1 MRIASPRRVVATV
14 TLGVLPLVLAA
25 ACGGSSGSTGASGG
39 SKLEKTTIVVGGTP
53 TEANAPLYLAID
65 HGFFKKHGLNVK
77 LQIVQ
82 SSTTLVPSML
92 HGSIDIAAGQ
102 IAGLIAAEAAGAGQ
116 FKVLGSGLELTPG
129 VNEILAMKSS
139 KITSVA
145 DLKGKTI
152 AVNSPSGNGPLLID
166 SALAAANLKPN
177 AIKMS
182 TVAFPAMGA
191 ALAAG
196 RVDAVYETQPY
207 VQDTE
212 QTQGAQPVVDLN
224 QGAAQGLL
232 IAGFVATSQW
242 VKKYPNT
249 AKAFIAAITEG
260 SKLADTNLAAVQ
272 QTLEKNLKIPAN
284 VVDVMATGTFPTS
297 VDLVKL
303 QQVEQLMLRYQQ
315 LKKPFDVSSMIV
327 GSDG

>member
-25 ACGGSSGSTGASGG
+25 ACGGSSSSTGASSG
-39 SKLEKTTIVVGGTP
+39 SKLEKTTITIGGTP
-53 TEANAPLYLAID
+53 TEANAPLYLALD

-92 HGSIDIAAGQ
+92 HGSIDVAAGQ
-102 IAGLIAAEAAGAGQ
+102 IAGLISSQAHGEGQ
-116 FKVLGSGLELTPG
+116 FKVLASGLELTPG

-152 AVNSPSGNGPLLID
+152 ALNSPVGNGPLLID
-166 SALAAANLKPN
+166 AALATFNLKPGD
-177 AIKMS
+177 IKTS
-182 TVAFPAMGA
+182 TVAFPAMGT

-196 RVDAVYETQPY
+196 RVDAVYSTQPY
-207 VQDTE
+207 VQDME
-212 QTQGAQPVVDLN
+212 QKQGARPVVDLD
-224 QGAAQGLL
+224 QGSAQGLL

-249 AKAFIAAITEG
+249 AKAFIAAINDG

-272 QTLEKNLKIPAN
+272 QTLEKNLKIPAS
-284 VVDVMATGTFPTS
+284 VVDVMATGTFPTT

-303 QQVEQLMLRYQQ
+303 QQVEELMVRFGQLT
-315 LKKPFDVSSMIV
+315 KPFDVSSMLV
-327 GSDG
+327 GK

>member
-25 ACGGSSGSTGASGG
+25 ACGGSSSSTGASSV
-39 SKLEKTTIVVGGTP
+39 SKLEKTTIVVGETP
-53 TEANAPLYLAID
+53 TEANAPLYLAVE
-65 HGFFKKHGLNVK
+65 HGFFKKQGLNVT
-77 LQIVQ
+77 LQKTQ
-82 SSTTLVPSML
+82 SSATLVPSML
-92 HGSIDIAAGQ
+92 HGKIDIAAGQ
-102 IAGLIAAEAAGAGQ
+102 IAGLIAAQSAGAGQ
-116 FKVLGSGLELTPG
+116 FKVLASGLELTPG

-152 AVNSPSGNGPLLID
+152 AVNAPTGNGPLLID
-166 SALAAANLKPN
+166 SALATSNLNPG
-177 AIKMS
+177 AIKS
-182 TVAFPAMGA
+182 AVIGFPDMGT

-196 RVDAVYETQPY
+196 RVDAVYATQPY
-207 VQDTE
+207 VQQME
-212 QTQGAQPVVDLN
+212 QQQGAQPVVDLN

-232 IAGFVATSQW
+232 IAGFTATSQW

-272 QTLEKNLKIPAN
+272 QTLEKNLKIAAS
-284 VVDVMATGTFPTS
+284 VVDVMATGTFPTT

-303 QQVEQLMLRYQQ
+303 QQVEQLMVRYHQ
-315 LKKPFDVSSMIV
+315 LKKPVDVSAMLV
-327 GSDG
+327 GSSG

>member
-1 MRIASPRRVVATV
+1 MRNASPRRVVATV

-25 ACGGSSGSTGASGG
+25 ACGGSSGSTGAS
-39 SKLEKTTIVVGGTP
+39 STNKLEKTTIVVGGTP

-102 IAGLIAAEAAGAGQ
+102 IAGLISSQAQGAGQ
-116 FKVLGSGLELTPG
+116 FKVLASGLELTPG

-145 DLKGKTI
+145 GLKGKTI
-152 AVNSPSGNGPLLID
+152 ALNSPVGNGPLLID
-166 SALAAANLKPN
+166 SVLATFNLKPTD
-177 AIKMS
+177 IKMS
-182 TVAFPAMGA
+182 TIGFPDMGT

-196 RVDAVYETQPY
+196 RVDAVYSTQPY
-207 VQDTE
+207 VQDME
-212 QTQGAQPVVDLN
+212 QKQGARPVVDLD

-303 QQVEQLMLRYQQ
+303 QQVEQLMVRYGQ

-327 GSDG
+327 KG

>member
-25 ACGGSSGSTGASGG
+25 ACGGSSASTTGAS
-39 SKLEKTTIVVGGTP
+39 SANKLEKTTIVVGGTP

-65 HGFFKKHGLNVK
+65 HGFFKKYGLTVK

-92 HGSIDIAAGQ
+92 HGSIDVAAGQ
-102 IAGLIAAEAAGAGQ
+102 IAGLIAAQAGGAGQ

-152 AVNSPSGNGPLLID
+152 AVNSPTGNGPLLID
-166 SALAAANLKPN
+166 SALATANLTPN
-177 AIKMS
+177 AIKLS

-212 QTQGAQPVVDLN
+212 QVQGAQPVVDLN

-303 QQVEQLMLRYQQ
+303 QQVEQLMLRYKQ

-327 GSDG
+327 GG